1 MVKLSVI
8 KGENVVK
15 KLDTLAM
22 MKIRQY
28 FKCKEINRVLF
39 TDLRAIISS
48 PKRKYSEEDII
59 DYLVNSLISYY
70 ESESTLTENDSLK
83 YFLALVG
90 GIAHCHNSLTEEMTS
105 KIQHLKNVYD
115 KYIYEHATKEN
126 ESVREYWMALTKILQ
141 LESKSSAELE
151 TDIKEENDSLK
162 EELIELRT
170 ANKALKD
177 EVLKLQTSL
186 DKSLKKL
193 KKERTNSLKSEKNN
207 EHLSDAFRKVTSEKA
222 NLELLL
228 EEKAAERK
236 ELLDNI
242 ETLKSEHDSL
252 PYKIGKETLQF
263 KSIDD
268 IILEQIASDGKTL
281 SELEFVLKY
290 QYGMNLSK
298 KEILDSLNRIGSL
311 YNIRQAGNII
321 ELDPQY
327 RVEAPIFK
335 SEQIVNVPTDD
346 KEVIDFLVISDL
358 HSDIIDDNVKMLINA
373 SYDYCARED
382 IKYILNL
389 GDLFHES
396 QKVLTKEDIINSY
409 RLSDKMITDFPLCDT
424 VKHIVLGGNH
434 DKSKLHTGVD
444 HLKYVCDNRSDMVF
458 AGYDSAYL
466 SLGESANKEFIGIH
480 HLMLAREDMEIEN
493 PTESAR
499 KIINGKCLK
508 KFNNK
513 SKTFIDIL
521 GHLHRS
527 LYDHEKGIYFTS
539 SLNHDR
545 CCWGATHVK
554 VYMESDGTI
563 KYVSI
568 IPLVVR
574 NTSLSKVTENVYTR
588 SLKKLRG

>member
-1 MVKLSVI
+1 MVKFSVI
-8 KGENVVK
+8 EGGIVVK
-15 KLDTLAM
+15 KLDTLAI

-28 FKCKEINRVLF
+28 FKSKEINRVLF
-39 TDLRAIISS
+39 TDLRAITSG

-70 ESESTLTENDSLK
+70 EKESTLTENDSLK

-90 GIAHCHNSLTEEMTS
+90 GIAHCHNSLTEEITS
-105 KIQHLKNVYD
+105 KVQHLKNVYD
-115 KYIYEHATKEN
+115 KYIYEYTTKEN

-141 LESKSSAELE
+141 LESKSSDELD
-151 TDIKEENDSLK
+151 TDIKEE
-162 EELIELRT
+162 LIGLRT
-170 ANKALKD
+170 ATKDLKD
-177 EVLKLQTSL
+177 EALKLQTSL

-193 KKERTNSLKSEKNN
+193 EKERTSFSKLEKSN
-207 EHLSDAFRKVTSEKA
+207 EQLSDKLKKVTSEKSH
-222 NLELLL
+222 LESLL

-252 PYKIGKETLQF
+252 PYKIGEETLKF

-281 SELEFVLKY
+281 SRLEFVLKY

-327 RVEAPIFK
+327 KVEAPIFK

-346 KEVIDFLVISDL
+346 KEVVDFLVISDL

-373 SYDYCARED
+373 SYDYCARWD

-389 GDLFHES
+389 GDLLHES

-409 RLSDKMITDFPLCDT
+409 RLSDKMISDFPLCDT

-527 LYDHEKGIYFTS
+527 LYDPEKGIYFTS

-554 VYMESDGTI
+554 VYMESNGTI

>member
-1 MVKLSVI
+1 MVKFSVI
-8 KGENVVK
+8 EGEIVVK
-15 KLDTLAM
+15 KLDTLAI

-28 FKCKEINRVLF
+28 FKSKEINRVLF
-39 TDLRAIISS
+39 TDLRAITSG

-70 ESESTLTENDSLK
+70 EKESTLTENDSLK

-90 GIAHCHNSLTEEMTS
+90 GIAHCHNSLTEEITS
-105 KIQHLKNVYD
+105 KVQNLKNVYD
-115 KYIYEHATKEN
+115 KYIYEYTTKEN

-141 LESKSSAELE
+141 LESKSSDELE
-151 TDIKEENDSLK
+151 TDIKEE
-162 EELIELRT
+162 LIGLRT
-170 ANKALKD
+170 ATKDLKD
-177 EVLKLQTSL
+177 EALKLQTSL

-193 KKERTNSLKSEKNN
+193 EKERTSFSKLEKSNQQ
-207 EHLSDAFRKVTSEKA
+207 LSDKLEKVTSEKSR
-222 NLELLL
+222 LESLL
-228 EEKAAERK
+228 EEKAAGRK

-252 PYKIGKETLQF
+252 PYKIGEETLKF

-268 IILEQIASDGKTL
+268 IILEEIASDGKTL
-281 SELEFVLKY
+281 SRLEFVLKY

-298 KEILDSLNRIGSL
+298 KEIIDSLNRIGSL

-327 RVEAPIFK
+327 KVEAPIFK

-346 KEVIDFLVISDL
+346 KEVVDFLVISDL

-373 SYDYCARED
+373 SYDYCARGD

-466 SLGESANKEFIGIH
+466 SLGESTNKEFIGIH
-480 HLMLAREDMEIEN
+480 HLMLAREDIKIEN

-527 LYDHEKGIYFTS
+527 LYDPEKGIYFTS